1 MSRCI
6 EFLTE
11 LGFGE
16 IIGNDFSLEHIA
28 EDDFDFFGDQFEE
41 NISILREEFDDE
53 FIVAMFVDYTPV
65 FMRDDFSE
73 MLSQIEKEFNTDMW
87 GSLIQYEWN
96 TTGESSIFD
105 LMDVLEIGY
114 FDSHLSEVCNKIRS
128 IWESDYGE
136 DEM

>member
-1 MSRCI
+1 MSKCI

-28 EDDFDFFGDQFEE
+28 EEDFDFFSDQFEK
-41 NISILREEFDDE
+41 NITILQDEFDDE
-53 FIVAMFVDYTPV
+53 FIVAMFVHYNPV
-65 FMRDDFSE
+65 FMRGDLSE
-73 MLSQIEKEFNTDMW
+73 KLSQIEKEFDTDMW

-96 TTGESSIFD
+96 TTGESSIFY

-114 FDSHLSEVCNKIRS
+114 FDSHLPEVCNKVRS
-128 IWESDYGE
+128 IWENDYGE
-136 DEM
+136 DEK